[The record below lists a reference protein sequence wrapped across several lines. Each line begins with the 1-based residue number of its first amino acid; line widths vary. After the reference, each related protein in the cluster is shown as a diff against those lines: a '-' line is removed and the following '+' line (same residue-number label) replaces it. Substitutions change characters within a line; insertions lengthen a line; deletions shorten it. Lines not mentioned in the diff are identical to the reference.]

1 MSSPASFF
9 VRWRVRTGYFVT
21 LAVLWFADPSTT
33 TILSGAAI
41 GILGLLIRAFA
52 AGHLHKQE
60 VLAVS
65 GPYAHTRNPLYFGSL
80 FLAAGAAVATRSWVS
95 AVVLL
100 VYFGV
105 FYYAVMRREE
115 WELRQRHGESFDA
128 YARAVPLF
136 FPRMTTEQNPQ
147 AGSFS
152 LAQYQK
158 NREWRA
164 AVGFVLLLAILYAR
178 SCVHLPFGG

>member
-1 MSSPASFF
+1 CA
-9 VRWRVRTGYFVT
+9 G
-21 LAVLWFADPSTT
+21 
-33 TILSGAAI
+33 
-41 GILGLLIRAFA
+41 
-52 AGHLHKQE
+52 GHLHKQE

-65 GPYAHTRNPLYFGSL
+65 GPYSHTRNPLYFGSL
-80 FLAAGAAVATRSWVS
+80 FLSVGAAVATRSWVS
-95 AVVLL
+95 ALVLL

-136 FPRMTTEQNPQ
+136 FPRPAAPENART
-147 AGSFS
+147 GSFS
-152 LAQYQK
+152 FAQYKK

-164 AVGFVLLLAILYAR
+164 AVGFVLLLAILFAR
-178 SCVHLPFGG
+178 GCVHLPFGG